1 MKLAPSRGGLLAAV
15 GRILGAVVLII
26 ALGPA
31 FLWWCTLM
39 PGASFSGEAPA
50 LSADDAALRARLEAH
65 VIFFG
70 GEVGIRHVGVPA
82 KLQAAV
88 AHIEDTWQDA
98 GFTVRKQPI
107 ATAGRTAHNLEIELK
122 GTTRP
127 EQVVVLGAHYD
138 TAPHTPGADDNGSG
152 VAAILELA
160 RLLDRSKL
168 QRTVRLVAFANEE
181 PPFFKQAEMGS
192 LVYAGRCREQGV
204 DVRAMVSVESIGYYT
219 DEVGVQRYP
228 PVLGW
233 FFPAEGDYL
242 AFVGNVSSRG
252 IVRDAIGAFRERATL
267 PSEGLAAPQAING
280 IDWSDHWAFWQ
291 HGYPALMITDT
302 AIMRNRHYHRPTDLP
317 GTLDYDRFTRAV
329 TGLVDVVY
337 ALASP

>member
-1 MKLAPSRGGLLAAV
+1 MR
-15 GRILGAVVLII
+15 R
-26 ALGPA
+26 
-31 FLWWCTLM
+31 
-39 PGASFSGEAPA
+39 
-50 LSADDAALRARLEAH
+50 
-65 VIFFG
+65 
-70 GEVGIRHVGVPA
+70 
-82 KLQAAV
+82 
-88 AHIEDTWQDA
+88 
-98 GFTVRKQPI
+98 FTVTQLNR
-107 ATAGRTAHNLEIELK
+107 
-122 GTTRP
+122 
-127 EQVVVLGAHYD
+127 
-138 TAPHTPGADDNGSG
+138 
-152 VAAILELA
+152 ELA